1 MKIVIRTTK
10 KGDDW
15 FHFGRACLR
24 ADRAVITLAAFGYP
38 RRNAQGERGLP
49 ESDVPSRCVADA
61 FVHAGLLVKK
71 EGWYLIPDWETFH
84 GFKEA
89 LFDLAN
95 QKDRKRKV
103 SCIIPIDKKRAT
115 A

>member
-10 KGDDW
+10 KGEAW
-15 FHFGRACLR
+15 FSFGHACLR
-24 ADRAVITLAAFGYP
+24 ADRAVITLTAFGYP

-49 ESDVPSRCVADA
+49 EADVPSRCAADA

-71 EGWYLIPDWETFH
+71 EGWYLIPDWEALHT
-84 GFKEA
+84 FKEA

-95 QKDRKRKV
+95 QKDRKREV